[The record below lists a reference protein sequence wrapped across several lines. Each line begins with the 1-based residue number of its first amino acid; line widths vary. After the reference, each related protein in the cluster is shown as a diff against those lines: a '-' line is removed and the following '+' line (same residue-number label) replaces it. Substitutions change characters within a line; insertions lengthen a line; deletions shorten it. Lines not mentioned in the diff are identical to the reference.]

1 MCRGNTKT
9 MYHTGDR
16 VIYVAEKH
24 SGHPGPRAEAI
35 QPETHGEGYWYQV
48 KKFWT
53 VLEVLPDGRLKI
65 LTRRGKQRQVAPDD
79 PRLRPARW
87 WEKLLYGSRF
97 PSPETAPPTMVPKH
111 PESATGR

>member
-1 MCRGNTKT
+1 
-9 MYHTGDR
+9 MYRSGDR

-53 VLEVLPDGRLKI
+53 VLEVLPEGQLKV

-87 WEKLLYGSRF
+87 WEKLLYSSRF

-111 PESATGR
+111 PESAAGR

>member
-1 MCRGNTKT
+1 
-9 MYHTGDR
+9 MYHAGDR
-16 VIYVAEKH
+16 IIYVAEKH

-53 VLEVLPDGRLKI
+53 VLEVLPEGQLKV
-65 LTRRGKQRQVAPDD
+65 LTRRGKQRQVASDD

-87 WEKLLYGSRF
+87 WEKLLYSSRF
-97 PSPETAPPTMVPKH
+97 PSPEKAPPTMVPKRH
-111 PESATGR
+111 EPVAGR

>member
-1 MCRGNTKT
+1 
-9 MYHTGDR
+9 MYHPGDR

-53 VLEVLPDGRLKI
+53 VLEVLPDGHLKV
-65 LTRRGKQRQVAPDD
+65 LTRRGKQRQVATDD

-87 WEKLLYGSRF
+87 WEKLIYAARF
-97 PSPETAPPTMVPKH
+97 PSPETAPLNMVPKH
-111 PESATGR
+111 HEPAAGR